1 MRRPLTPFVLALA
14 LAGLPLVG
22 VGAQV
27 AQAAPPSGSRDIPSS
42 GSGGFQ
48 TVAQGTGAFQPPEFP
63 SPFGPEAAGV
73 TPGPPLAPG
82 SASPVNRSLSSPSD
96 QGEEVSSAAVAR
108 AGEATAAATLGVSF
122 HGLDHFDQRT
132 ANGGNQFSLEP
143 PDQGLC
149 VGNGFIMETVNDV
162 IQVFDTSGN
171 PVTDVVDQNTFYG
184 YAPAINRATGKS
196 GPFVTDP
203 SCHYD
208 ADVNRWF
215 HVVLTLETKK
225 ATGDFTGKNHLDL
238 AVSDSPD
245 PTGTWTIY
253 RIPVQDDGTQ
263 GTPDH
268 HCPLRNNGSGHGPCI
283 GDYPHMGADANGF
296 YLTTNEYAFFP
307 DNIFHAAQIYAFSKQ
322 ALASTPKN
330 IKMQQFDTLGEGFN
344 GQPGFTVWPAIAPQ
358 GSSSPANGGSEFFLS
373 SDAGEEASGVPGG
386 STSNRILVWSLTG
399 TSTLSQANPDLD
411 LERTIVQVGRYSVPP
426 ASEQNPGPTPLRQCI
441 NDTERK
447 TPAGKGCWRLL
458 FTEEPAHDEVLS
470 PLDSNDS
477 RMQQVWYADGK
488 LFGALDTGV
497 KIRGDS
503 LAGIDWFVIDP
514 AASTVVSTGFLASA
528 NLNVTYPAIAT
539 NAAGSGVMAFTLVG
553 ENDFPSAAY
562 ATIDATGVGP
572 IQIAAAGI
580 GPQDGFSGYKAFGD
594 PPRPRWGDYGAA
606 QFDGTDLWIASEYI
620 GQTCTLGQWLNDP
633 IGLCG
638 GTRSALANWGTRISQ
653 VIP

>member
-22 VGAQV
+22 AGAQV
-27 AQAAPPSGSRDIPSS
+27 AHAAGPSGSRLIAAS
-42 GSGGFQ
+42 GSGGIK
-48 TVAQGTGAFQPPEFP
+48 TVTKGTGAFQPPEFP
-63 SPFGPEAAGV
+63 PPVGPEGAGV

-82 SASPVNRSLSSPSD
+82 SSSPVNRRLSSPSD
-96 QGEEVSSAAVAR
+96 QGEEVSSAAIAR

-132 ANGGNQFSLEP
+132 ANGGNQFSVEP

-171 PVTDVVDQNTFYG
+171 PVTDVADQNTFYG
-184 YAPAINRATGKS
+184 YAPAINRTTNKF

-215 HVVLTLETKK
+215 HVVLTLETKRN
-225 ATGDFTGKNHLDL
+225 TGDFTGKNHLDL

-283 GDYPHMGADANGF
+283 GDYPHMGADAAGF

-330 IKMQQFDTLGEGFN
+330 IKMQQFDTLGQGFN

-358 GSSSPANGGSEFFLS
+358 GQSSAANGGTEFFLS
-373 SDAGEEASGVPGG
+373 NDAGEEASGVPGG
-386 STSNRILVWSLTG
+386 SSSKRVLIWSLTG
-399 TSTLSQANPDLD
+399 TSTLNQSKPDLD
-411 LERTIVQVGRYSVPP
+411 LERTIVQVGRYSPP
-426 ASEQNPGPTPLRQCI
+426 PLSEQKPGPTPLRQCI

-447 TPAGKGCWRLL
+447 TPAGEGCWRLL
-458 FTEEPAHDEVLS
+458 FTQQPAHDEVLS
-470 PLDSNDS
+470 PLDSLDS

-488 LFGALDTGV
+488 LFGAFGTGV
-497 KIRGDS
+497 KIQGDG
-503 LAGIDWFVIDP
+503 LAGIEWVIVDP
-514 AASTVVSTGFLASA
+514 AASSVVNSGFLASA
-528 NLNVTYPAIAT
+528 NVNVTMPAIAT
-539 NAAGSGVMAFTLVG
+539 NATGSGVMAFTLVG
-553 ENDFPSAAY
+553 EGDFPTAAY

-572 IQIAAAGI
+572 IQIAAPGV

-606 QFDGTDLWIASEYI
+606 AFDGTDLWIASEYI
-620 GQTCTLGQWLNDP
+620 GQTCTLGEWLTDP

-653 VIP
+653 VTP

>member
-14 LAGLPLVG
+14 LTGLPLVG

-27 AQAAPPSGSRDIPSS
+27 AHGR
-42 GSGGFQ
+42 
-48 TVAQGTGAFQPPEFP
+48 GAFGLPPHRGVRERRDNDSDEGDRRVPVTRFP
-63 SPFGPEAAGV
+63 PTVGPEAAGV

-82 SASPVNRSLSSPSD
+82 SSSPVNRSLSSPSD

-132 ANGGNQFSLEP
+132 ANGGNQFSVEP

-149 VGNGFIMETVNDV
+149 VGNGFVMETVNDV

-171 PVTDVVDQNTFYG
+171 PLTASSTRTRST
-184 YAPAINRATGKS
+184 AMPPRSTGPRTSS

-215 HVVLTLETKK
+215 HVVLTLETKRN
-225 ATGDFTGKNHLDL
+225 TGDFTGKNHLDL

-268 HCPLRNNGSGHGPCI
+268 NCPLRNNGSGHGPCI
-283 GDYPHMGADANGF
+283 GDYPHMGADTNGF

-307 DNIFHAAQIYAFSKQ
+307 DNIFHAAQIYAFSK
-322 ALASTPKN
+322 AGAGRARPRTSRCSSSTPSVRAST
-330 IKMQQFDTLGEGFN
+330 

-358 GSSSPANGGSEFFLS
+358 GSSSPANGGTEFFLS

-399 TSTLSQANPDLD
+399 TSIPDPGESRSRP
-411 LERTIVQVGRYSVPP
+411 ERTIVHVGRYSVPP
-426 ASEQNPGPTPLRQCI
+426 RSEQKPGPTPATPVHQRHRSEDAGGQGLLAPAVHPGAGARRGAVAARFERQ
-441 NDTERK
+441 
-447 TPAGKGCWRLL
+447 P
-458 FTEEPAHDEVLS
+458 H
-470 PLDSNDS
+470 
-477 RMQQVWYADGK
+477 
-488 LFGALDTGV
+488 
-497 KIRGDS
+497 
-503 LAGIDWFVIDP
+503 
-514 AASTVVSTGFLASA
+514 
-528 NLNVTYPAIAT
+528 
-539 NAAGSGVMAFTLVG
+539 AAGLVRRRQALRR
-553 ENDFPSAAY
+553 SRHRR
-562 ATIDATGVGP
+562 
-572 IQIAAAGI
+572 
-580 GPQDGFSGYKAFGD
+580 QDPGRQPGRHQLVRDRPGRQRGRQHGL
-594 PPRPRWGDYGAA
+594 PRQR
-606 QFDGTDLWIASEYI
+606 EH
-620 GQTCTLGQWLNDP
+620 
-633 IGLCG
+633 
-638 GTRSALANWGTRISQ
+638 
-653 VIP
+653 